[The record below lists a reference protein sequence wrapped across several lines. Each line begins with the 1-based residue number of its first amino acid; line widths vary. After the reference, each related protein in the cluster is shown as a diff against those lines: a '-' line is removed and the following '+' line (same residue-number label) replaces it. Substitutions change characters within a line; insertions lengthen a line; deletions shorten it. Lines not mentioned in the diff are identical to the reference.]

1 MLAIDVE
8 IADIE
13 PDHWSGWFEL
23 LVPAKIRNE
32 PQWALVVLD
41 GGKPALV
48 NVKSMATSGS
58 RLDAADE
65 AQRLAKAHPG
75 SEAGSATGF
84 AGTSSPALQKL
95 ANELDVDAVV
105 VVEREILPELQAEI
119 DRSLDISSDF
129 VAQSLVILRA
139 LKKRSGKGIWS
150 EPPLLDLLPAMSFE
164 SLQRTF
170 DLLIPDA
177 TSMVAYVFDDEDTGP
192 STDHEIHSSVI
203 AVKRK
208 GHIDRVATHL
218 GVSDII
224 DERVLARGWRT
235 RHKELVKAVGDR
247 YAPPSVAVFLTH
259 SAFYRIATGPS
270 DQLAREMN
278 DRNVIIDP
286 APAWLLGLLGGAT
299 MAAFATRGARALAR
313 VLPRSAR
320 RRAKDFAST
329 AQAVMR
335 DSGAHPFAL
344 LGFDPIELWH
354 RVRHFYS

>member
-13 PDHWSGWFEL
+13 PDHWLGWFEL
-23 LVPAKIRNE
+23 LVPSRIRNE
-32 PQWALVVLD
+32 PQWALVILD

-48 NVKSMATSGS
+48 NVKNVATGAT
-58 RLDAADE
+58 RPDAVEE
-65 AQRLAKAHPG
+65 AQRRTKASSDSQEGPPG
-75 SEAGSATGF
+75 GF
-84 AGTSSPALQKL
+84 SGTSSPALQEL
-95 ANELDVDAVV
+95 ANELGVDALVAL
-105 VVEREILPELQAEI
+105 EREILPELHAEI
-119 DRSLDISSDF
+119 DRGLDISSDF
-129 VAQSLVILRA
+129 VAQCLVILRA
-139 LKKRSGKGIWS
+139 LKKRSGNGIWS

-177 TSMVAYVFDDEDTGP
+177 TSMVAYVFDDDAKT
-192 STDHEIHSSVI
+192 SADRHIHSSII

-218 GVSDII
+218 GVADVI
-224 DERVLARGWRT
+224 DESSLARDWRK
-235 RHKELVKAVGDR
+235 RHKELVRVVGDR

-278 DRNVIIDP
+278 ARNVIIDP

-320 RRAKDFAST
+320 RMASDFATT

-354 RVRHFYS
+354 RIRHFYS